1 MLPKCETS
9 SSHLPT
15 LLEAYEANGGNECNY
30 PLPFVMKGDGLMSKV
45 LATIQNKK
53 EA

>member
-1 MLPKCETS
+1 MKPMVGVRAII
-9 SSHLPT
+9 H
-15 LLEAYEANGGNECNY
+15 YH
-30 PLPFVMKGDGLMSKV
+30 FVMKGDGLMSKV